1 MILISQ
7 ILQSSLHLN
16 MPMKY
21 YKFIEQK
28 RTGITTYVYRALP
41 DGNREIRL
49 KGQKEAVDLAEK
61 ELKAEAEK
69 FVQNGRKSNDIVFYN
84 LISHLFKFIKSA
96 LSDPPMD
103 PSPPPMI
110 PNYSESSAIV
120 ENKLEDDAISIFTM
134 NDFNPSKGTNLA
146 KMNK

>member
-1 MILISQ
+1 M
-7 ILQSSLHLN
+7 
-16 MPMKY
+16 
-21 YKFIEQK
+21 
-28 RTGITTYVYRALP
+28 
-41 DGNREIRL
+41 
-49 KGQKEAVDLAEK
+49 
-61 ELKAEAEK
+61 
-69 FVQNGRKSNDIVFYN
+69 
-84 LISHLFKFIKSA
+84 
-96 LSDPPMD
+96 DPSP